1 MAGPRGVFVTEQ
13 AWDEL
18 ARLSFD
24 AVIQRQRLREQRR
37 EAARKSPAAVKD
49 KRRKQASATFTHSK
63 PTH

>member
-1 MAGPRGVFVTEQ
+1 MSPE

-37 EAARKSPAAVKD
+37 EAARKSPAAMQE
-49 KRRKQASATFTHSK
+49 KRQKHTRATFTHTK
-63 PTH
+63 TKKGKEA